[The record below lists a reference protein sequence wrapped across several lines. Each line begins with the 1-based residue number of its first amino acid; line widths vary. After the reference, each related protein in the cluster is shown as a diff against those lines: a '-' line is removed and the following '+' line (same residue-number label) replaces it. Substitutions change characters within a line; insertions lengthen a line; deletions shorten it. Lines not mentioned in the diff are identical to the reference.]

1 MDDGYIDACLYGDA
15 EKCLAFATINMPYI
29 LYPKFRRRCQSTRN
43 QSNGE
48 NCRNEYWTQYM
59 NPVKLL
65 ISSNI
70 LGLCTYYHRV
80 LIVII
85 PIYKLTIRLC
95 KYTFKHLLIIY
106 LITSQ
111 MISLLMKTEY
121 QIKRIQ
127 LLIRSAILAQE
138 NKIPSSM
145 YLFFYN

>member
-43 QSNGE
+43 QSNGKIAE
-48 NCRNEYWTQYM
+48 MNIEHNTWTHA
-59 NPVKLL
+59 VKLL

-95 KYTFKHLLIIY
+95 KYLQTFINNIF
-106 LITSQ
+106 S
-111 MISLLMKTEY
+111 
-121 QIKRIQ
+121 
-127 LLIRSAILAQE
+127 
-138 NKIPSSM
+138 N
-145 YLFFYN
+145 